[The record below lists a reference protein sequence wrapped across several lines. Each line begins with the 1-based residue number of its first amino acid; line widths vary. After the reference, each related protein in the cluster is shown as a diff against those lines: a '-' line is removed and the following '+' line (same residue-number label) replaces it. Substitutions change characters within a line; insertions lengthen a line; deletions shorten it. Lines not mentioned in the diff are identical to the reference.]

1 MQTPGP
7 LEIIVILVIALLV
20 FGPNKLPE
28 IGKQVG
34 KAVREFKRFQASF
47 NEEVRDFVDPDKPV
61 PDRWAG
67 NNGAPATAAHPP
79 SQTPTQAPAAPPP
92 PAQSPA
98 PEVVDAEIVTDS
110 GATEPGE
117 GGTTSQPTTT

>member
-34 KAVREFKRFQASF
+34 KAVREFKKFQASF
-47 NEEVRDFVDPDKPV
+47 NDEVRDLVDPDKPV
-61 PDRWAG
+61 PDRWAA

-79 SQTPTQAPAAPPP
+79 SQTPTQDPAAPPP
-92 PAQSPA
+92 AAPPPA

-110 GATEPGE
+110 GTTEPGE

>member
-34 KAVREFKRFQASF
+34 KAVREFKKFQASF
-47 NEEVRDFVDPDKPV
+47 NDEVRDLVDPDKPV
-61 PDRWAG
+61 PDRWAQ

-79 SQTPTQAPAAPPP
+79 SQTPPQAPAPPPPAAPPP
-92 PAQSPA
+92 AA
-98 PEVVDAEIVTDS
+98 EVVDAEIVSDS
-110 GATEPGE
+110 GNSEPGE

>member
-34 KAVREFKRFQASF
+34 KAVREFKKFQASF
-47 NEEVRDFVDPDKPV
+47 NDEVRDLVDPDKPV
-61 PDRWAG
+61 PDRWAS

-79 SQTPTQAPAAPPP
+79 SQTPTQDPAAPPP
-92 PAQSPA
+92 PPPPA
-98 PEVVDAEIVTDS
+98 ATEVVDAEIVTDS
-110 GATEPGE
+110 GTTESGE

>member
-61 PDRWAG
+61 PNRWAG
-67 NNGAPATAAHPP
+67 QTAPTPGAP
-79 SQTPTQAPAAPPP
+79 TPNGQP
-92 PAQSPA
+92 PA
-98 PEVVDAEIVTDS
+98 PEGVVDAEIVTEPGKS
-110 GATEPGE
+110 EPGE
-117 GGTTSQPTTT
+117 GGATSQPTTT

>member
-7 LEIIVILVIALLV
+7 LEIIVILIIALLV

-47 NEEVRDFVDPDKPV
+47 SDEVRDFVDPDKPV

-67 NNGAPATAAHPP
+67 SNGQPATAAR
-79 SQTPTQAPAAPPP
+79 QR
-92 PAQSPA
+92 
-98 PEVVDAEIVTDS
+98 
-110 GATEPGE
+110 
-117 GGTTSQPTTT
+117 

>member
-34 KAVREFKRFQASF
+34 KAVREFKKFQASF
-47 NEEVRDFVDPDKPV
+47 NDEVRDLVDPDKPV
-61 PDRWAG
+61 PDRWAA

-79 SQTPTQAPAAPPP
+79 SQTPTQDPAAPPP
-92 PAQSPA
+92 APPA
-98 PEVVDAEIVTDS
+98 PASEVVDAEIVTDS
-110 GATEPGE
+110 GTTEPGE
-117 GGTTSQPTTT
+117 GGTTSRPTTT